1 LGTIENIIFPFWNLK
16 HHEISN
22 NFLYQ
27 KSLKYYWRFHTVTT
41 EEGGTKSI
49 KEGNN
54 VDLSE
59 YLIDRL
65 KQLEEEYVR
74 LKNLYRRLEDE
85 KRFVETERI
94 RYEREVRRLRS
105 EIERLRSPPLIVG
118 IVSDVLEDGRVVV
131 KSSTGPKFVVHSSQ
145 SVDLEQL
152 KPGARVSLNQQTL
165 AVIGV
170 LPPPKDPS
178 VYGFEV
184 EEKPD
189 VTYSDIGGLDKQIEE
204 IKEAVE
210 LPLLKPELFERVGIE
225 PPKGVMLY
233 GPPGTGKTLL
243 AKAVARQTEA
253 TFIRVV
259 GCEFVQKYI
268 GEGAR
273 LVREVFQLAKEKAPS
288 IIFIDELDA
297 IAAKRTS
304 SDTSGDREVQR
315 TLMQLLS
322 EMDGFDPR
330 GDVKLIGATNRID
343 ILDPAILRPGR
354 FDRIIEVPLPTF
366 EGRLQIFRIHTR
378 KMNIARDVDLREL
391 AEMTEGTSGAD
402 IKAIV
407 TEAGMFA
414 IRSEREIV
422 TKEDFRMALE
432 KVLKKESK
440 LPEPKGVMFV

>member
-1 LGTIENIIFPFWNLK
+1 M
-16 HHEISN
+16 
-22 NFLYQ
+22 
-27 KSLKYYWRFHTVTT
+27 TT

-259 GCEFVQKYI
+259 GSEFVQKYI

>member
-259 GCEFVQKYI
+259 GSEFVQKYI

>member
-1 LGTIENIIFPFWNLK
+1 M
-16 HHEISN
+16 
-22 NFLYQ
+22 
-27 KSLKYYWRFHTVTT
+27 TT

-118 IVSDVLEDGRVVV
+118 IISDVLEDGRVVV

-259 GCEFVQKYI
+259 GSEFVQKYI

>member
-1 LGTIENIIFPFWNLK
+1 M
-16 HHEISN
+16 
-22 NFLYQ
+22 
-27 KSLKYYWRFHTVTT
+27 TV
-41 EEGGTKSI
+41 EEGGTKSL
-49 KEGNN
+49 KENSN

-118 IVSDVLEDGRVVV
+118 IVSDVLDDGRVVV

-145 SVDLEQL
+145 AIDLTQL
-152 KPGARVSLNQQTL
+152 KPGTRVSLNQQTL

-184 EEKPD
+184 DEKPD
-189 VTYSDIGGLDKQIEE
+189 VSYGDIGGLEQQIEE
-204 IKEAVE
+204 IREAVE
-210 LPLLKPELFERVGIE
+210 LPLLKPKLFEEVGIE
-225 PPKGVMLY
+225 PPKGIMLY

-243 AKAVARQTEA
+243 AKAVAKHTKA
-253 TFIRVV
+253 TFIRIV
-259 GCEFVQKYI
+259 GSEFVQKYI

-288 IIFIDELDA
+288 IVFIDELDA
-297 IAAKRTS
+297 IAARRTS

-354 FDRIIEVPLPTF
+354 FDRIIEVPMPSL
-366 EGRLQIFRIHTR
+366 EARIQIFKIHTR
-378 KMNIARDVDLREL
+378 KMNLAENVDFKEL
-391 AEMTEGTSGAD
+391 ASLTEGASGAD

-414 IRSEREIV
+414 IRTDRTKV
-422 TKEDFRMALE
+422 TREDFLKALE
-432 KVLKKESK
+432 KVLKKSVRD
-440 LPEPKGVMFV
+440 EPKGVMFV

>member
-1 LGTIENIIFPFWNLK
+1 M
-16 HHEISN
+16 
-22 NFLYQ
+22 
-27 KSLKYYWRFHTVTT
+27 TV
-41 EEGGTKSI
+41 EEGGTKSA
-49 KEGNN
+49 KENN

-118 IVSDVLEDGRVVV
+118 VVSDVLDDGRVVV

-145 SVDLEQL
+145 AIDLSEL
-152 KPGARVSLNQQTL
+152 KPGTRVSLNQQTL

-184 EEKPD
+184 DEKPD
-189 VTYSDIGGLDKQIEE
+189 VSYADIGGLDHQIEE
-204 IKEAVE
+204 IREAVE
-210 LPLLKPELFERVGIE
+210 LPLLKPKLFEEVGIE
-225 PPKGVMLY
+225 PPKGIMLY

-243 AKAVARQTEA
+243 AKAVARHTKA

-259 GCEFVQKYI
+259 GSEFVQKYI

-273 LVREVFQLAKEKAPS
+273 LVREVFQLAKEKAPA

-297 IAAKRTS
+297 IAARRTS

-322 EMDGFDPR
+322 EMDGFDAR

-354 FDRIIEVPLPTF
+354 FDRIIEVPMPNF
-366 EGRLQIFRIHTR
+366 EGRVQIFKIHTR
-378 KMNIARDVDLREL
+378 KMKLAEDVDFKEL
-391 AEMTEGTSGAD
+391 ATLTDGASGAD
-402 IKAIV
+402 IKAIA

-414 IRSEREIV
+414 IREDRTRV
-422 TKEDFRMALE
+422 TREDFIKALE
-432 KVLKKESK
+432 KVLKKSTRD
-440 LPEPKGVMFV
+440 EPKGVMFV

>member
-1 LGTIENIIFPFWNLK
+1 M
-16 HHEISN
+16 
-22 NFLYQ
+22 
-27 KSLKYYWRFHTVTT
+27 

-49 KEGNN
+49 KEKN

-74 LKNLYRRLEDE
+74 LKNLYKRLEDE

-118 IVSDVLEDGRVVV
+118 VISDVLEDGKVVV
-131 KSSTGPKFVVHSSQ
+131 KSSTGPKFVVHTSQ
-145 SVDLEQL
+145 NINPEDL
-152 KPGARVSLNQQTL
+152 KPGARVSMNQQTL
-165 AVIGV
+165 AIISV

-178 VYGFEV
+178 VYGFEIYD
-184 EEKPD
+184 KPD
-189 VTYSDIGGLDKQIEE
+189 VSYSDIGGLNKQIEE
-204 IKEAVE
+204 IREAVE
-210 LPLLKPELFERVGIE
+210 LPLLKPKLFEEVGIE
-225 PPKGVMLY
+225 PPKGVLLY

-243 AKAVARQTEA
+243 AKAVANQTKA

-259 GCEFVQKYI
+259 GSEFVQKYI

-297 IAAKRTS
+297 IAARRTS

-322 EMDGFDPR
+322 EMDGFDNR
-330 GDVKLIGATNRID
+330 GDVKIVGATNRID

-354 FDRIIEVPLPTF
+354 FDRIIEVPLPNY
-366 EGRLQIFRIHTR
+366 EGRVQIFKIHTR
-378 KMNIARDVDLREL
+378 KMKLADDVDFREL
-391 AEMTEGTSGAD
+391 AEMTEGASGAD
-402 IKAIV
+402 IKAIA

-414 IRSEREIV
+414 IRNEKTIV
-422 TKEDFRMALE
+422 SREDFIKAIE
-432 KVLKKESK
+432 KIMKKDKK
-440 LPEPKGVMFV
+440 LPEIKGVMFI